1 MSYHQT
7 ANYMTTPTSPNLY
20 ITQKLNNMD
29 EAKALKEEKKDWT
42 RMYHK
47 TLKRI
52 EAMIDVQRQVK
63 NIMKMAA
70 KANTMITEM
79 EGVILEAS
87 INNQV
92 TNTTNITGVLE
103 DLRYLVQSNMEN
115 QVFQIQWMLA
125 DELDIYKGKGNTYV
139 DENIW
144 KIQDLYKEE
153 EVKKEEERIENK
165 EVILIKP
172 YETSKT
178 ISLSAQ
184 TSFIT
189 DKVENLMK
197 YMKFIWA
204 PM

>member
-115 QVFQIQWMLA
+115 QVFQIQ
-125 DELDIYKGKGNTYV
+125 
-139 DENIW
+139 
-144 KIQDLYKEE
+144 
-153 EVKKEEERIENK
+153 
-165 EVILIKP
+165 
-172 YETSKT
+172 
-178 ISLSAQ
+178 
-184 TSFIT
+184 
-189 DKVENLMK
+189 
-197 YMKFIWA
+197 
-204 PM
+204 